1 MASKLIMRQ
10 YIPLPPHPAGDFD
23 HGDIYLPNGRV
34 FVANTAAGT
43 VEVIDGEHLRHLT
56 TIPGCP
62 EASGVL
68 CTQDEALIFAA
79 ARGAGKLLV
88 IDPAT
93 NAVLRTVAVG
103 SRPNGL
109 AWDRRRKRLLVADVQ
124 DNTARLVDPQ
134 AGEVMAQVELPGR
147 PRWAVYHQARDRF
160 LVNIREP
167 ACVAVLSADPFALV
181 EQFPVWSPG
190 PHGLDLDQEGRRAFV
205 ACDGSTVVTLDLA
218 SGREQARVSIAGP
231 PDAIW
236 HNHRLGRLYVAIA
249 HLGILDEAPGVINVV
264 NTQSMTVEDQL
275 PTEVGAHTTAYDAL
289 RQRLYVF
296 LPSCRVAVY
305 EESEVG

>member
-1 MASKLIMRQ
+1 MASKLVLRQ

-23 HGDIYLPNGRV
+23 HGDVYLESGRI

-43 VEVIDGEHLRHLT
+43 VEVVDGERLHHLA

-68 CTQDEALIFAA
+68 AAQDDALIFAA

-88 IDPAT
+88 IDPIAL
-93 NAVLRTVAVG
+93 NVLRTVAVG
-103 SRPNGL
+103 PRPNGL
-109 AWDRRRKRLLVADVQ
+109 AWDLRRKHVLVADVQ
-124 DNTARLVDPQ
+124 ENQARLVDPQ
-134 AGEVMAQVELPGR
+134 AGEVMAAVELPGR

-167 ACVAVLSADPFALV
+167 ACLAVLSADPFVLV
-181 EQFPVWSPG
+181 EQLPVWCPG
-190 PHGLDLDQEGRRAFV
+190 PHGLDLDQDGLRAFV

-218 SGREQARVSIAGP
+218 TGREQARVPIAGS

-236 HNHRLGRLYVAIA
+236 HNHQRDRLYVAIA
-249 HLGILDEAPGVINVV
+249 HLGILDGALGVINIV
-264 NTQSMTVEDQL
+264 NTQSMTVEEQIT
-275 PTEVGAHTTAYDAL
+275 TEAGAHTTAYDAR

-296 LPSCRVAVY
+296 LPSCRVAVH
-305 EESEVG
+305 EEREVE

>member
-1 MASKLIMRQ
+1 MASKLILRQ
-10 YIPLPPHPAGDFD
+10 YIDLPFHPEGDFD
-23 HGDIYLPNGRV
+23 HGDVALSTGSV
-34 FVANTAAGT
+34 FIANTAAGS
-43 VEVIDGEHLRHLT
+43 VEVVDGQHLRHRM

-68 CTQDEALIFAA
+68 VAQEEGLVFAA

-88 IDPAT
+88 IDAVFT
-93 NAVLRTVAVG
+93 TVLREVVVG

-109 AWDRRRKRLLVADVQ
+109 AWDSHRKHLLVADVQ

-134 AGEVMAQVELPGR
+134 AGQVVATTILPGR
-147 PRWAVYHQARDRF
+147 PRWAVYDRAGDRF

-167 ACVAVLSADPFALV
+167 ALVAILSASTFALV
-181 EQFPVWSPG
+181 GQFPISEVG
-190 PHGLDLDQEGRRAFV
+190 PHGLDLDEACRRAFV
-205 ACDGSTVVTLDLA
+205 ACDGGSVVTLDTSTGNELA
-218 SGREQARVSIAGP
+218 TLPIAGT

-236 HNHRLGRLYVAIA
+236 HNHRLGRLYVAIPN
-249 HLGILDEAPGVINVV
+249 PGVIDMV
-264 NTQSMTVEDQL
+264 NTKTMTIGEQIQ
-275 PTEVGAHTTAYDAL
+275 TEPGAHTTAYDAQ

-305 EESEVG
+305 EESEVQ

>member
-1 MASKLIMRQ
+1 MASKLILRQ
-10 YIPLPPHPAGDFD
+10 SIDLPFHPEGDFD
-23 HGDIYLPNGRV
+23 HGDVYLSAGSV
-34 FVANTAAGT
+34 FIANTAAGT
-43 VEVIDGEHLRHLT
+43 VEVVDAEHLRHQV

-68 CTQDEALIFAA
+68 VAQQEGLVFAA

-88 IDPAT
+88 IDAVSIT
-93 NAVLRTVAVG
+93 VLREVAVG

-109 AWDRRRKRLLVADVQ
+109 AWDPRRKHLLVADVQ

-134 AGEVMAQVELPGR
+134 AGQVIATAVLPGR
-147 PRWAVYHQARDRF
+147 PRWAVYDPAGERF

-167 ACVAVLSADPFALV
+167 AMVAVLSASTFELV
-181 EQFPVWSPG
+181 GQFPVPGVG

-205 ACDGSTVVTLDLA
+205 ACDGGTVVAVDTATGNQLA
-218 SGREQARVSIAGP
+218 QVPIAGG

-236 HNHRLGRLYVAIA
+236 HNHRLARLYVAIQ
-249 HLGILDEAPGVINVV
+249 DPGVIDVV
-264 NTQSMTVEDQL
+264 NTETMTVEEQIQ
-275 PTEVGAHTTAYDAL
+275 TELGAHTTAFDAQ

-296 LPSCRVAVY
+296 LPSCRVALY
-305 EESEVG
+305 EESEGA

>member
-1 MASKLIMRQ
+1 MASKLILRQ
-10 YIPLPPHPAGDFD
+10 YIDLPFHPKGDFD
-23 HGDIYLPNGRV
+23 HGDVMLSNGSV

-43 VEVIDGEHLRHLT
+43 VEVIDGQRLHHQM
-56 TIPGCP
+56 TISGCP

-68 CTQDEALIFAA
+68 AAQEEGLVFAA

-88 IDPAT
+88 IDAIFT
-93 NAVLRTVAVG
+93 SVLREIAVG

-109 AWDRRRKRLLVADVQ
+109 AWNARRKHLLVADVK
-124 DNTARLVDPQ
+124 DNTAWLVDPQ
-134 AGEVMAQVELPGR
+134 AGQVIKTATLPGR
-147 PRWAVYHQARDRF
+147 PRWAVYDQAEDRF

-167 ACVAVLSADPFALV
+167 ALVVLLSASTLALV
-181 EQFPVWSPG
+181 GQFSISEIG

-205 ACDGSTVVTLDLA
+205 ACDGGAVVTLDTSTGSEL
-218 SGREQARVSIAGP
+218 ARVSIAGT

-236 HNHRLGRLYVAIA
+236 HNRRLGRLYVAIQ
-249 HLGILDEAPGVINVV
+249 DPGVIDVV
-264 NTQSMTVEDQL
+264 NTQSMNVEEQIR
-275 PTEVGAHTTAYDAL
+275 TELGAHTTAYDAQ

-305 EESEVG
+305 EESEVP

>member
-1 MASKLIMRQ
+1 MASKLILRQ
-10 YIPLPPHPAGDFD
+10 YIDLPFHPKGDFD
-23 HGDIYLPNGRV
+23 HGDVVLSNGSV

-43 VEVIDGEHLRHLT
+43 VEVVDGQRLHHQV
-56 TIPGCP
+56 TISGCP

-68 CTQDEALIFAA
+68 AAQEEGLVFAA

-88 IDPAT
+88 IDAIFT
-93 NAVLRTVAVG
+93 SVLREIAVG

-109 AWDRRRKRLLVADVQ
+109 AWNARQKHLLVADVK
-124 DNTARLVDPQ
+124 DNTAWLVDPQ
-134 AGEVMAQVELPGR
+134 AGQVIKTATLPGR
-147 PRWAVYHQARDRF
+147 PRWAVYDQAEDRF

-167 ACVAVLSADPFALV
+167 ALVAVLSASTLALV
-181 EQFPVWSPG
+181 GQFSISEIG

-205 ACDGSTVVTLDLA
+205 ACDGGAVVTLDTTTGIEL
-218 SGREQARVSIAGP
+218 ARVPIAGT

-236 HNHRLGRLYVAIA
+236 HNRRLGRLYVAIQ
-249 HLGILDEAPGVINVV
+249 DPGVIDVV
-264 NTQSMTVEDQL
+264 NTQSMNVEEQIQ
-275 PTEVGAHTTAYDAL
+275 TELGAHTTAYDAQ

-305 EESEVG
+305 EESEVP

>member
-1 MASKLIMRQ
+1 MASTLLLCQ
-10 YIPLPPHPAGDFD
+10 YIDLPAHPEGDFD
-23 HGDIYLPNGRV
+23 HGDVYLANGHV
-34 FVANTAAGT
+34 FIANTAAGT
-43 VEVIDGEHLRHLT
+43 LEVIDGERLCHLEA
-56 TIPGCP
+56 IPGCP

-68 CTQDEALIFAA
+68 CAQEEGMVFAA

-88 IDPAT
+88 IDAVFT
-93 NAVLRTVAVG
+93 TVLREVAVG

-109 AWDRRRKRLLVADVQ
+109 AWDSRRKHLLVADVH

-134 AGEVMAQVELPGR
+134 AGLVRATVELPGR
-147 PRWAVYHQARDRF
+147 PRWAVYHQAGDRF

-167 ACVAVLSADPFALV
+167 AVVAVLEAESFSLV
-181 EQFPVWSPG
+181 GQLPVSGAG
-190 PHGLDLDQEGRRAFV
+190 PHGLDLGQDGHQAFV
-205 ACDGSTVVTLDLA
+205 ACDGGSMVTLDSSTGSELA
-218 SGREQARVSIAGP
+218 QVSIAGA

-236 HNHRLGRLYVAIA
+236 HNHRLGRLYVAIE
-249 HLGILDEAPGVINVV
+249 DPGLIDVV
-264 NTQSMTVEDQL
+264 NTATMTVEEQIQ
-275 PTEVGAHTTAYDAL
+275 TEPGAHTTAFDAL